1 MRRTEILF
9 AIILCGFGAFI
20 ATQALGTPRTARVP
34 SVAPPAA
41 ARAADARGGADE
53 HDDERDAAPGLTTT
67 LRHSASV
74 APVRDFA
81 DIARRLRVS
90 GPGTYIGEM
99 LLAQDSSLQRWA
111 ERERP
116 LYVWVQPSFG
126 HRDWRP
132 SYVDAAS
139 DGFSEWRSAG
149 LPFDFTFVIDSSRAD
164 VHLFWTERMTQGRR
178 IGMTYRVH
186 DQHGWITGGH
196 IVIAM
201 QTVDGRPLPEP
212 LIRATALHEAGH
224 LVGLNHTTDST
235 SIMTSSASG
244 RTGVGIA
251 DRATLRLLYSLPPG
265 RVR

>member
-1 MRRTEILF
+1 MRRTEVLF
-9 AIILCGFGAFI
+9 GIILCGFGGFI
-20 ATQALGTPRTARVP
+20 ATQALGTPRTRP
-34 SVAPPAA
+34 SSVASMPTPAV
-41 ARAADARGGADE
+41 AADSSGVEEERE
-53 HDDERDAAPGLTTT
+53 DERIASSGLTTT

-74 APVRDFA
+74 APVRDMA

-99 LLAQDSSLQRWA
+99 LLAQDSALQRWA

-116 LYVWVQPSFG
+116 LYVWVQPSFAS
-126 HRDWRP
+126 RDWRP

-139 DGFSEWRSAG
+139 DGFAEWRSAG

-164 VHLFWTERMTQGRR
+164 VHVYWAERLTQGRR
-178 IGMTYRVH
+178 IGMAYRVH

-201 QTVDGRPLPEP
+201 RTVDGRPLPEP

-235 SIMTSSASG
+235 SIMTSSATG
-244 RTGVGIA
+244 RTRVGVA